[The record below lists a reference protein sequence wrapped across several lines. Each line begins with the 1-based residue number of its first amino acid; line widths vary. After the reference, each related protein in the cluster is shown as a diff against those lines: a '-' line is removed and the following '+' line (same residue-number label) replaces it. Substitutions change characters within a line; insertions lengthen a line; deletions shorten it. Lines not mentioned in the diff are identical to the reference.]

1 VKLALD
7 APAAIVTEGGTVTA
21 LLLLDKLTV
30 VAVVATALSVTA
42 QESVPAPAS
51 ELLLHE
57 TALSTAGACPVPLRV
72 MVAVPL
78 EALLPIV
85 IDPLKAPAVAGAK
98 LIVRVAA

>member
-1 VKLALD
+1 
-7 APAAIVTEGGTVTA
+7 
-21 LLLLDKLTV
+21 
-30 VAVVATALSVTA
+30 
-42 QESVPAPAS
+42 
-51 ELLLHE
+51 
-57 TALSTAGACPVPLRV
+57 